1 MHNHQTD
8 SDKVVSM
15 AKSAYMMYSRKNTE
29 VRTIM
34 IFYTRMYIVGGVE
47 LEITEVQE
55 I

>member
-15 AKSAYMMYSRKNTE
+15 AKSAYSRKNTD
-29 VRTIM
+29 VRTI
-34 IFYTRMYIVGGVE
+34 FYTCMYIVGGVE

>member
-29 VRTIM
+29 VRTI
-34 IFYTRMYIVGGVE
+34 FYTRMYIVGGVE